1 MFTWILVT
9 GIFFTFYNAWGGGA
23 NDCAN
28 SFATAV
34 GSKTLT
40 LKQAIFIASIFEF
53 LGAFLMGSQVTDTV
67 RKRIVD
73 LDVFEDN
80 PGALMFGML
89 CANLSSAIWLTV
101 ATYLKWPVST
111 THSIIGAIV
120 GFSLAYAGE
129 GAVVWDKIGYIVVS
143 WFLSPIIA
151 GIFSLLFF
159 TIIKKYVFES
169 NNSLQR
175 TERIFPIL
183 TFFTFFINSLFII
196 YKGTPQFDLDDIPIW
211 QTILISLG
219 IGLFT
224 SIISWYIYL
233 PYAKRK
239 LDQEFNSIEMVEINV
254 EENQEE
260 HPEEIQNTEDIILTE
275 MRTISYNN
283 ALERLTE
290 EEILDN
296 DIEFHSTKLNDLVQ
310 LKDDNKI
317 KKLHENAYEIDPKSD
332 KLCSWLQ
339 IFTSCFSSFS
349 HGSNDVANAIAP
361 LASIFAIYETN
372 SIRSNA
378 PVPLWI
384 LALGGVGIVFGLAT
398 WGYKIINRIG
408 RELTKVSPSR
418 GFIIELSA
426 ALTIIIASRAELPV
440 STTHCQVGSV
450 VGCGLSNGKKNIQ
463 WKLLKGIVWSWFIT
477 LPVTGFLSAALF
489 SYGYFAPSQYT
500 SNVTY
505 LE

>member
-1 MFTWILVT
+1 M
-9 GIFFTFYNAWGGGA
+9 
-23 NDCAN
+23 
-28 SFATAV
+28 
-34 GSKTLT
+34 
-40 LKQAIFIASIFEF
+40 
-53 LGAFLMGSQVTDTV
+53 
-67 RKRIVD
+67 
-73 LDVFEDN
+73 
-80 PGALMFGML
+80 
-89 CANLSSAIWLTV
+89 
-101 ATYLKWPVST
+101 
-111 THSIIGAIV
+111 
-120 GFSLAYAGE
+120 
-129 GAVVWDKIGYIVVS
+129 
-143 WFLSPIIA
+143 
-151 GIFSLLFF
+151 
-159 TIIKKYVFES
+159 
-169 NNSLQR
+169 
-175 TERIFPIL
+175 
-183 TFFTFFINSLFII
+183 
-196 YKGTPQFDLDDIPIW
+196 
-211 QTILISLG
+211 
-219 IGLFT
+219 
-224 SIISWYIYL
+224 
-233 PYAKRK
+233 
-239 LDQEFNSIEMVEINV
+239 
-254 EENQEE
+254 
-260 HPEEIQNTEDIILTE
+260 
-275 MRTISYNN
+275 
-283 ALERLTE
+283 TE